1 MKINLPE
8 GYEIDKEKSTFDY
21 IVFKKKNPALGRSI
35 YSLLNKPEQKYKP
48 IYEPNRKFTIKHI
61 AGLMGKST
69 RTVQRYCDLCATRKT
84 KEGYKIYLHDVQAIA
99 ETAYPEGDYPLALL
113 ELLNDGGLFPQAKPK
128 AQLPQAKP
136 KAQLTQAKRKAQ
148 LTYIIK
154 DYSTGLYKIGKS
166 NNPQQRER
174 TLQSEKPTIKTVKVF
189 NSDVE
194 SLLHKEFADVR
205 VRGEW
210 FKLNKVQL
218 TRICTQYD

>member
-8 GYEIDKEKSTFDY
+8 GYEIDKEKSTFEN
-21 IVFKKKNPALGRSI
+21 IVFKKKNPAPGRSI
-35 YSLLNKPEQKYKP
+35 YSLLDMINKPEQKYKP
-48 IYEPNRKFTIKHI
+48 ICGTNRKFTVKDVSQ
-61 AGLMGKST
+61 LTGKT
-69 RTVQRYCDLCATRKT
+69 ARTIQRYCDLHDIPKT
-84 KEGYKIYLHDVQAIA
+84 NIGYLLSEEEVVMLQSKLEG
-99 ETAYPEGDYPLALL
+99 
-113 ELLNDGGLFPQAKPK
+113 
-128 AQLPQAKP
+128 
-136 KAQLTQAKRKAQ
+136 R

-189 NSDVE
+189 KSDIE